1 MQHIGM
7 KATAATVLEAAGPLT
22 WFAAQLVY
30 LGQPL
35 LDGSQHGGQWQ
46 ALAGLLENQEE
57 SRSFASFLREEGT
70 R

>member
-1 MQHIGM
+1 
-7 KATAATVLEAAGPLT
+7 
-22 WFAAQLVY
+22 LVY

-35 LDGSQHGGQWQ
+35 LDGSHQGGQWQ

-57 SRSFASFLREEGT
+57 SHSFATFLREEGS